1 MNEFWY
7 DFIKSK
13 YADKV
18 KLSYM
23 DTDSFVM
30 HSKTEDFYKDI
41 SADVDRWFDT
51 SNFDINNNGPLEN
64 GKNKKKLGKFKD
76 ELGGKIMAELC
87 ALRAKAYSFLIDEY
101 TDDDYE
107 KNKIV
112 NKKAKGTKKY
122 IINREIL
129 YNSYVNTL
137 FKNGVLM
144 RSQHRFRSH
153 HHKVYTAEFN
163 KIALSGNADKRIQTV
178 DKVPT
183 YPYGTNVFM
192 LCENEMLLKKKK

>member
-101 TDDDYE
+101 TDDDYK

-137 FKNGVLM
+137 
-144 RSQHRFRSH
+144 
-153 HHKVYTAEFN
+153 
-163 KIALSGNADKRIQTV
+163 
-178 DKVPT
+178 
-183 YPYGTNVFM
+183 
-192 LCENEMLLKKKK
+192 LKMEY